1 MFKKTVVVLMCCVSW
16 SWAVVCP
23 TGYSEWKNGCAADLK
38 PESAASIKPSDELPS
53 RHPQP
58 AWQRGEVKVIE
69 IRSFTTE
76 SEEADAQVKFAQL
89 HSTTNSTGKASGLTS
104 K

>member
-1 MFKKTVVVLMCCVSW
+1 MLKAIAVLLCCVSW
-16 SWAVVCP
+16 SQAVVCP

-38 PESAASIKPSDELPS
+38 PESAASVKPSDELPS

-76 SEEADAQVKFAQL
+76 SEEADAQIKFAQL
-89 HSTTNSTGKASGLTS
+89 NSTGKPSGLNA

>member
-1 MFKKTVVVLMCCVSW
+1 MLKAIAVLLCCVSG
-16 SWAVVCP
+16 SQAVVCP

-38 PESAASIKPSDELPS
+38 PESTPSVKPSDELPS

-69 IRSFTTE
+69 IRSFATQA
-76 SEEADAQVKFAQL
+76 EETDAQIKFAQAQ
-89 HSTTNSTGKASGLTS
+89 SSAGKPSGINA

>member
-1 MFKKTVVVLMCCVSW
+1 MKPIAIAVAVVLSSMQIT
-16 SWAVVCP
+16 WAVVCP
-23 TGYSEWKNGCAADLK
+23 TGYSEWKNGCTADLK
-38 PESAASIKPSDELPS
+38 PESAVSVKPSDEKPT

-76 SEEADAQVKFAQL
+76 AEEADAQVKFAQL
-89 HSTTNSTGKASGLTS
+89 HSTGKPSGLTA